1 MLERLFDLFAVKPA
15 EGARETDDERV
26 RLAVCVL
33 LLEVAGADNEFSPV
47 ECERIVG
54 TLRDRFGLA
63 QEEAESL
70 IRDAQERRDGSSDVW
85 KFTNQI
91 NQGCSVG
98 EKVRTIEEI
107 WRVIY
112 SDGALDGHEDY
123 LVHKLARLLNLTHP
137 QLITAKM
144 RVLGELRGNAR
155 P

>member
-15 EGARETDDERV
+15 EGARETNDERV

-112 SDGALDGHEDY
+112 SDGTLDGHEDY

-144 RVLGELRGNAR
+144 KVLGELRG
-155 P
+155 